1 MHMGFVEDFVRRM
14 LGEMGVDC
22 PVGLVGCRA
31 LGPCSFEPCAYDVM
45 LFDGNTALGDTLI
58 ECEDDGDAAA
68 YGDGDDGVG
77 SGGDYGPL
85 DYGSLRSQSFGSG
98 GSHAGTRRR
107 GSGRK
112 RLVITRHA
120 SLSESD
126 SGRLLQYDA
135 MRVLHD
141 PSWDLRMM
149 LQGIEKRRSA
159 LYRDL
164 ARNSLLQSMFCC
176 QRAQG
181 SAGGAGD
188 RGCILDAADA
198 GRRDDG
204 PGDPGM
210 FAHCWQKC
218 ASLYLA
224 DAICALNCKRPS
236 PSHML
241 ETMRGLPKSPV
252 NAHLSVVSGTMGI
265 ERATPTLL
273 GRMVSSTAGFAD
285 HECVAGGTKGG
296 LDSSAAISRKHDHF
310 ISESM
315 MTDCYFYLCYV
326 NKENMSRMSSTLHG
340 NPELFHILRV
350 ALDVER
356 DDSLLQKNAAAIQE
370 SCRTLLESLS
380 GRGR

>member
-14 LGEMGVDC
+14 LDDLGVDC

-45 LFDGNTALGDTLI
+45 LFDGNVALGDTLI

-68 YGDGDDGVG
+68 YGDGDDDGG
-77 SGGDYGPL
+77 SGGGRGGGRGGYGPRDYG
-85 DYGSLRSQSFGSG
+85 GLRSQSFGNG
-98 GSHAGTRRR
+98 GGARAGTRRR
-107 GSGRK
+107 DSGRK

-181 SAGGAGD
+181 STGGAGD
-188 RGCILDAADA
+188 RGGILDAADA

-204 PGDPGM
+204 SGDPGM
-210 FAHCWQKC
+210 FVHCWQKC

-252 NAHLSVVSGTMGI
+252 NAHLSVVSGTIGI

-273 GRMVSSTAGFAD
+273 GRMASSTAGFAD
-285 HECVAGGTKGG
+285 HKCVTSGTKGG
-296 LDSSAAISRKHDHF
+296 LGS
-310 ISESM
+310 
-315 MTDCYFYLCYV
+315 
-326 NKENMSRMSSTLHG
+326 
-340 NPELFHILRV
+340 
-350 ALDVER
+350 
-356 DDSLLQKNAAAIQE
+356 
-370 SCRTLLESLS
+370 S
-380 GRGR
+380 GRHIAQA

>member
-14 LGEMGVDC
+14 LDGLGVDC

-31 LGPCSFEPCAYDVM
+31 LGPCSFESCAYDVM
-45 LFDGNTALGDTLI
+45 LFDGNTALGDTVV
-58 ECEDDGDAAA
+58 ECEDDGTVCAAA
-68 YGDGDDGVG
+68 ATTNGGGDGGVG
-77 SGGDYGPL
+77 
-85 DYGSLRSQSFGSG
+85 
-98 GSHAGTRRR
+98 ARRR

-112 RLVITRHA
+112 KLVITRHA

-149 LQGIEKRRSA
+149 LQRIEKRRSS
-159 LYRDL
+159 LYRDF

-176 QRAQG
+176 QKAQD

-188 RGCILDAADA
+188 R
-198 GRRDDG
+198 DG
-204 PGDPGM
+204 TLGVTGIRGQHDGSWSPGM
-210 FAHCWQKC
+210 FAPCWQKC

-224 DAICALNCKRPS
+224 DAICALNCKRSS

-241 ETMRGLPKSPV
+241 EVMRGLPKSPV
-252 NAHLSVVSGTMGI
+252 NAHISVVSDTIGI

-273 GRMVSSTAGFAD
+273 GRMASSTAGFAD
-285 HECVAGGTKGG
+285 HERVAGGAKGG
-296 LDSSAAISRKHDHF
+296 LDSSAVISRKHDYL

-326 NKENMSRMSSTLHG
+326 NKENMSRVSSTLHG

-356 DDSLLQKNAAAIQE
+356 DDSLLQKNAAVIQE
-370 SCRTLLESLS
+370 SCRMLLESLS

>member
-1 MHMGFVEDFVRRM
+1 MGFVEDFVRRM
-14 LGEMGVDC
+14 LDDLGVDC

-45 LFDGNTALGDTLI
+45 LFDGNTSLDDTVI
-58 ECEDDGDAAA
+58 ECDGDDDGTDAAA
-68 YGDGDDGVG
+68 AAVDAVGGGDGG
-77 SGGDYGPL
+77 SGD
-85 DYGSLRSQSFGSG
+85 GSG
-98 GSHAGTRRR
+98 DGNGNGVRAGTRRLD
-107 GSGRK
+107 GRRK
-112 RLVITRHA
+112 KLVITRHA

-149 LQGIEKRRSA
+149 LQRIEKRRGA

-176 QRAQG
+176 QRAQ
-181 SAGGAGD
+181 SSDGGAGD
-188 RGCILDAADA
+188 RDGISDVTDAR
-198 GRRDDG
+198 GQHDG
-204 PGDPGM
+204 SRSPGM
-210 FAHCWQKC
+210 FAPCWQKC

-241 ETMRGLPKSPV
+241 EVMRGLPKSPV
-252 NAHLSVVSGTMGI
+252 NAHLSVVSDTMGI

-273 GRMVSSTAGFAD
+273 ERMTSSTAGFAD
-285 HECVAGGTKGG
+285 HECVASGTKGG
-296 LDSSAAISRKHDHF
+296 LGSSAAISRKHDYF

-326 NKENMSRMSSTLHG
+326 NKENMSRVSSTLHR
-340 NPELFHILRV
+340 NPGLFHILRV

-356 DDSLLQKNAAAIQE
+356 DDLLLQKNATAIQE
-370 SCRTLLESLS
+370 SCRMLLESLS

>member
-14 LGEMGVDC
+14 LDDLGVDC
-22 PVGLVGCRA
+22 PVGLAGCRA
-31 LGPCSFEPCAYDVM
+31 LGPCSFEPCAYDVI
-45 LFDGNTALGDTLI
+45 LFDGNTALGDTVI
-58 ECEDDGDAAA
+58 ECGDDGAAA
-68 YGDGDDGVG
+68 AAATVAAADGGDGYDGDGDGYDGNDNGDGV
-77 SGGDYGPL
+77 
-85 DYGSLRSQSFGSG
+85 R
-98 GSHAGTRRR
+98 AGMRRR
-107 GSGRK
+107 DNGRK
-112 RLVITRHA
+112 KLVITRHA

-149 LQGIEKRRSA
+149 LQKVEKRRSA

-181 SAGGAGD
+181 SDGGAGD
-188 RGCILDAADA
+188 RGGIRDVADIR
-198 GRRDDG
+198 GQPR
-204 PGDPGM
+204 DPGM
-210 FAHCWQKC
+210 FAPCWQKC

-224 DAICALNCKRPS
+224 DAVCALNCKRPS

-241 ETMRGLPKSPV
+241 EVMRGLPKSPV
-252 NAHLSVVSGTMGI
+252 NAHLSVVSDTIGI

-273 GRMVSSTAGFAD
+273 GRMTASTAGFAD
-285 HECVAGGTKGG
+285 HECVTGGTRDG
-296 LDSSAAISRKHDHF
+296 LGSSTAISRKHGHF

-315 MTDCYFYLCYV
+315 MPDCYFYLCYV
-326 NKENMSRMSSTLHG
+326 NKENMSRVSSTLHK

-356 DDSLLQKNAAAIQE
+356 DDSLLQKNAAEIQG
-370 SCRTLLESLS
+370 SCRMLLESLS

>member
-14 LGEMGVDC
+14 LDGMGVDC

-45 LFDGNTALGDTLI
+45 LFDGNTALGDSMI
-58 ECEDDGDAAA
+58 ECGDDGAAAAVHDDGDDDD
-68 YGDGDDGVG
+68 GGGSGDDGDDRLRFSSFGN
-77 SGGDYGPL
+77 GGDV
-85 DYGSLRSQSFGSG
+85 RV
-98 GSHAGTRRR
+98 GTSRR
-107 GSGRK
+107 GSRRK
-112 RLVITRHA
+112 KLVITRHA

-149 LQGIEKRRSA
+149 LQRIEKRRSS

-181 SAGGAGD
+181 SADGAGD
-188 RGCILDAADA
+188 RDNVRDVADVR
-198 GRRDDG
+198 RRDDG
-204 PGDPGM
+204 AGDPGM

-241 ETMRGLPKSPV
+241 EAMRGLPKSPV

-273 GRMVSSTAGFAD
+273 GRMATSTAGFAD
-285 HECVAGGTKGG
+285 HKCVAGGTKGG
-296 LDSSAAISRKHDHF
+296 LDSSAVVSRKHDYF

-326 NKENMSRMSSTLHG
+326 NKESMSRMQSTLHG

-356 DDSLLQKNAAAIQE
+356 DDSLLQKNVAEIQE
-370 SCRTLLESLS
+370 SCRTLLDSLS

>member
-1 MHMGFVEDFVRRM
+1 MHMGFVEDFVRRL
-14 LGEMGVDC
+14 LGDLGVDC

-31 LGPCSFEPCAYDVM
+31 LGPCSFEPCAYDVV
-45 LFDGNTALGDTLI
+45 LFDGSTSLGDAVV
-58 ECEDDGDAAA
+58 ECDDDDDGTAATAAVAAA
-68 YGDGDDGVG
+68 ADDDDDDDDG
-77 SGGDYGPL
+77 SGG
-85 DYGSLRSQSFGSG
+85 G
-98 GSHAGTRRR
+98 GGNDNGVRAGTPIRDSR
-107 GSGRK
+107 RK

-149 LQGIEKRRSA
+149 LQRIEKRRGA

-181 SAGGAGD
+181 SDGGTGD
-188 RGCILDAADA
+188 RGGILDVVDTSVQH
-198 GRRDDG
+198 DG
-204 PGDPGM
+204 PESPAM
-210 FAHCWQKC
+210 FAPCWQKC

-241 ETMRGLPKSPV
+241 EVMRGLPKSPV
-252 NAHLSVVSGTMGI
+252 NAHLSVVSDTMGI

-273 GRMVSSTAGFAD
+273 GRMASSTAGFAD
-285 HECVAGGTKGG
+285 HECVAGGAKGG
-296 LDSSAAISRKHDHF
+296 LGSSAAISRKHGYF
-310 ISESM
+310 VSESM

-326 NKENMSRMSSTLHG
+326 NKENMSRVSSALHG
-340 NPELFHILRV
+340 NPGLFHILRV

-370 SCRTLLESLS
+370 SCRMLLESLS

>member
-1 MHMGFVEDFVRRM
+1 MHMGFMEDFVRRM
-14 LGEMGVDC
+14 LDDLGVGC

-31 LGPCSFEPCAYDVM
+31 LGPCSFEPCAYDVV
-45 LFDGNTALGDTLI
+45 LFDGNTSLGDTVI
-58 ECEDDGDAAA
+58 ACDG
-68 YGDGDDGVG
+68 GDDG
-77 SGGDYGPL
+77 SG
-85 DYGSLRSQSFGSG
+85 RG
-98 GSHAGTRRR
+98 GGGNDGNGNGVRAGTRRR
-107 GSGRK
+107 DNRCK
-112 RLVITRHA
+112 KLVITRHA

-149 LQGIEKRRSA
+149 LQRIEKRRGA

-176 QRAQG
+176 QRAQ
-181 SAGGAGD
+181 SPDGGIGD
-188 RGCILDAADA
+188 RGDVLGVADA
-198 GRRDDG
+198 RGQHDG
-204 PGDPGM
+204 SGSPGM
-210 FAHCWQKC
+210 FAPCWQKC

-241 ETMRGLPKSPV
+241 EVVRGLPKSPV
-252 NAHLSVVSGTMGI
+252 NAHLSVVSDTMGI

-273 GRMVSSTAGFAD
+273 GRMASSTAGFAD
-285 HECVAGGTKGG
+285 HECVASGAKGG
-296 LDSSAAISRKHDHF
+296 LGSSAVISNKHDYF

-326 NKENMSRMSSTLHG
+326 NKENMSRVSSTLHG
-340 NPELFHILRV
+340 NPGLFHILRV

-370 SCRTLLESLS
+370 SCRMLLESLS

>member
-14 LGEMGVDC
+14 LDGLGVDC

-45 LFDGNTALGDTLI
+45 LFDGSTTLGDTVI
-58 ECEDDGDAAA
+58 ECDDGDDYDGTVDAAA
-68 YGDGDDGVG
+68 ATAN
-77 SGGDYGPL
+77 SGGD
-85 DYGSLRSQSFGSG
+85 G
-98 GSHAGTRRR
+98 GVGARRR

-112 RLVITRHA
+112 KLVITRHA

-149 LQGIEKRRSA
+149 LQRIEKRRGA

-181 SAGGAGD
+181 SDGGTGD
-188 RGCILDAADA
+188 RGGILDVTDTSVQ
-198 GRRDDG
+198 RDG
-204 PGDPGM
+204 PESPAM
-210 FAHCWQKC
+210 FAPCWQKC

-241 ETMRGLPKSPV
+241 EVMRGLPKSPV
-252 NAHLSVVSGTMGI
+252 NAHLSVVSDTMGI

-273 GRMVSSTAGFAD
+273 GRMASSTAGFAD
-285 HECVAGGTKGG
+285 HECVASGAKGG
-296 LDSSAAISRKHDHF
+296 LGSSAVISRKHDYF

-326 NKENMSRMSSTLHG
+326 NKENMSRVSSTLHG

-350 ALDVER
+350 AFDVER
-356 DDSLLQKNAAAIQE
+356 DDSLLQKNAAVIQE
-370 SCRTLLESLS
+370 SCRMLLESLS

>member
-1 MHMGFVEDFVRRM
+1 MGFVEDFVRRM
-14 LGEMGVDC
+14 LDDLGMDC

-45 LFDGNTALGDTLI
+45 LFDGNTPLGDTVI
-58 ECEDDGDAAA
+58 ECD
-68 YGDGDDGVG
+68 GDGDGADATAAVVAAVDGDDDDDDDDDG
-77 SGGDYGPL
+77 SGNGNGN
-85 DYGSLRSQSFGSG
+85 GNGVR
-98 GSHAGTRRR
+98 AGTRRR
-107 GSGRK
+107 DSRRK
-112 RLVITRHA
+112 KLVITRHA

-149 LQGIEKRRSA
+149 LQRIEKRRGA

-176 QRAQG
+176 QRAQ
-181 SAGGAGD
+181 SSDGGAGD
-188 RGCILDAADA
+188 RGSVLGVADA
-198 GRRDDG
+198 RGQHDG
-204 PGDPGM
+204 SGSPDM
-210 FAHCWQKC
+210 FAPCWQKC

-241 ETMRGLPKSPV
+241 EVMRGLPKSPV
-252 NAHLSVVSGTMGI
+252 NAHFSVVSDTMGI

-273 GRMVSSTAGFAD
+273 ERMTSSTAGFAD

-296 LDSSAAISRKHDHF
+296 LGSSAAISSKHDYF

-326 NKENMSRMSSTLHG
+326 NKENMSRVQSTLHR
-340 NPELFHILRV
+340 NPGLFHILRV

-356 DDSLLQKNAAAIQE
+356 DDSLLQKNAAAVQE
-370 SCRTLLESLS
+370 SCRMLLESLS

>member
-1 MHMGFVEDFVRRM
+1 MHMGFVEGFVRRM
-14 LGEMGVDC
+14 LDDMGVDC
-22 PVGLVGCRA
+22 PVGLAGCRA

-45 LFDGNTALGDTLI
+45 LFDGNTALGDAVI
-58 ECEDDGDAAA
+58 ECEDGGDAAA
-68 YGDGDDGVG
+68 AHGDGDGGGDG
-77 SGGDYGPL
+77 SGGGV
-85 DYGSLRSQSFGSG
+85 R
-98 GSHAGTRRR
+98 AGTRRR

-112 RLVITRHA
+112 KLVITRHA

-149 LQGIEKRRSA
+149 LQRIEKRRSA
-159 LYRDL
+159 LFRDL

-181 SAGGAGD
+181 STGGAGD
-188 RGCILDAADA
+188 RDGIRDAADA
-198 GRRDDG
+198 SRRRDG
-204 PGDPGM
+204 PGDPGT

-241 ETMRGLPKSPV
+241 EAMRGLPKSPV
-252 NAHLSVVSGTMGI
+252 NAHLSVVSGTIGI

-273 GRMVSSTAGFAD
+273 GRMASSTAGFAD
-285 HECVAGGTKGG
+285 HECVAGGTKGD
-296 LDSSAAISRKHDHF
+296 LDSSAVISRKHDYL

-315 MTDCYFYLCYV
+315 MPDCYFYLCYV
-326 NKENMSRMSSTLHG
+326 NKENMSRASSTLHE

-356 DDSLLQKNAAAIQE
+356 DDSLLQKNAAEIQE
-370 SCRTLLESLS
+370 SCRMLLELLS

>member
-1 MHMGFVEDFVRRM
+1 MHMGFVEDFVRHM
-14 LGEMGVDC
+14 LDDLGADC

-45 LFDGNTALGDTLI
+45 LFDGNTALGDIVI
-58 ECEDDGDAAA
+58 ECDDDGTAAA
-68 YGDGDDGVG
+68 IADGDDDDGSDDDGSDGNGV
-77 SGGDYGPL
+77 
-85 DYGSLRSQSFGSG
+85 RV
-98 GSHAGTRRR
+98 GTRRR
-107 GSGRK
+107 NSGRK
-112 RLVITRHA
+112 KLVITRHA
-120 SLSESD
+120 SLSETD

-149 LQGIEKRRSA
+149 LQRVEKRRSA

-176 QRAQG
+176 QRAQSSG
-181 SAGGAGD
+181 GGAGD
-188 RGCILDAADA
+188 RGGI
-198 GRRDDG
+198 RDVSDIRGQHDG
-204 PGDPGM
+204 SGDPGM
-210 FAHCWQKC
+210 FAPCWQKC

-241 ETMRGLPKSPV
+241 EAMRGLPKSPV

-273 GRMVSSTAGFAD
+273 GRMTSSTAGFAD
-285 HECVAGGTKGG
+285 HGCVASGTKGG
-296 LDSSAAISRKHDHF
+296 LGSSAAISRKHDYF

-326 NKENMSRMSSTLHG
+326 NKENMSRVSSTLHG

-350 ALDVER
+350 ALDVGR
-356 DDSLLQKNAAAIQE
+356 DDSLLQKNAAEIQE
-370 SCRTLLESLS
+370 SCRMLLESLS